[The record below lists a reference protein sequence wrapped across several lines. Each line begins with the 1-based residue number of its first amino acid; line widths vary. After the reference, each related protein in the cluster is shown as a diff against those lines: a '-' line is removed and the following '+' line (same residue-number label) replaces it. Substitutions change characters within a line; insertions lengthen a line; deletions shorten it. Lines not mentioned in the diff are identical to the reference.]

1 MTAKGIK
8 KLAPITPWN
17 VRNPPIQLKAQRVG
31 GSNGNNSKGLSK
43 HVPSVGEQ
51 KEILDSN
58 NNVMAMD
65 VNPWAIRLQLL
76 QLLSTYVIVC
86 YVSESSSC
94 RERSPGKKRKKKS
107 WDYCNGNL
115 MCSVHFLHK
124 EKQTESYNPIN
135 KEHEIQT
142 KPSPAPLSKVTDES
156 PSYDPLFMSQKE
168 KQTHHDFS
176 LFFFS

>member
-43 HVPSVGEQ
+43 HVPSVREQ
-51 KEILDSN
+51 KEILNSK

-65 VNPWAIRLQLL
+65 VNPWAIGL

-86 YVSESSSC
+86 YVSESSSW
-94 RERSPGKKRKKKS
+94 RERSPGKKKS

-142 KPSPAPLSKVTDES
+142 KPSTAPLSKVTDES
-156 PSYDPLFMSQKE
+156 PSHDPFLWARKKSKPTMI
-168 KQTHHDFS
+168 
-176 LFFFS
+176 FFFFF